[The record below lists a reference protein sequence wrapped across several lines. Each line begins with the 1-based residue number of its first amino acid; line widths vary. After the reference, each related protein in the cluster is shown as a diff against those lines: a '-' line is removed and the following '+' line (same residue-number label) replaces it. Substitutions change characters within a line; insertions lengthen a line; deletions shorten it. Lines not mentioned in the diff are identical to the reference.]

1 MTGKTKKAAKAVA
14 EADHAATHKAAKHR
28 DTPLVKATG
37 FLAEIGDQPQ
47 MIATAIGTAVIGLA
61 TKRPD
66 LVRGGVRMLAAHLVA
81 TAVKNAVKASVDRAR
96 PEKAIDDGETVFEPG
111 KSRDHEMTSF
121 PSGHTAGAVAVAIA
135 VSRDVDGARVPAA
148 LIATGVAA
156 AQPVTGK
163 HYLSDLVAG
172 AAVGWISEA
181 LVSAVFD
188 RVAPRVEEAVVSVVD
203 GEPSGPSTSE
213 RSGTKPSPIRHP

>member
-1 MTGKTKKAAKAVA
+1 MTGKKKKAANAVA
-14 EADHAATHKAAKHR
+14 KADHEATHKAAEHR
-28 DTPLVKATG
+28 DTPLAKATG

-47 MIATAIGTAVIGLA
+47 MIATAIGTAAVGLVL
-61 TKRPD
+61 KRPEI
-66 LVRGGVRMLAAHLVA
+66 VRGGVRMLAAHLVA
-81 TAVKNAVKASVDRAR
+81 TAIKNAVKASVDRAR
-96 PEKAIDDGETVFEPG
+96 PEKAIDDGETTFQPG
-111 KSRDHEMTSF
+111 KSRDHDMTSF

-135 VSRDVDGARVPAA
+135 VSRDVGGAGVPAT

-188 RVAPRVEEAVVSVVD
+188 RVAPRVEAALD
-203 GEPSGPSTSE
+203 LEPSA
-213 RSGTKPSPIRHP
+213 

>member
-14 EADHAATHKAAKHR
+14 KADHEATHKAAEHR
-28 DTPLVKATG
+28 DTPLAKATG

-47 MIATAIGTAVIGLA
+47 MVATAIGTAAVGLA
-61 TKRPD
+61 LRRPD
-66 LVRGGVRMLAAHLVA
+66 IVRGGVRMLAAHVVA
-81 TAVKNAVKASVDRAR
+81 TAIKSAIKQSVDRAR
-96 PEKAIDDGETVFEPG
+96 PAKAIDDGETVFEPG
-111 KSRDHEMTSF
+111 KSQDHAMTSF
-121 PSGHTAGAVAVAIA
+121 PSGHTAGAVAVARA
-135 VSRDVDGARVPAA
+135 VSRDVGGAGVPAA

-181 LVSAVFD
+181 IVSAVFD
-188 RVAPRVEEAVVSVVD
+188 RVAPHVEVVVGAVVVRAED
-203 GEPSGPSTSE
+203 
-213 RSGTKPSPIRHP
+213 

>member
-1 MTGKTKKAAKAVA
+1 MTGKTKKVAAAVVKA
-14 EADHAATHKAAKHR
+14 DQDATHIAASHR
-28 DTPLVKATG
+28 DTPLAKATG
-37 FLAEIGDQPQ
+37 ILAEIGDQPQ
-47 MIATAIGTAVIGLA
+47 MIATAVGTAAVGMMLR
-61 TKRPD
+61 RPD
-66 LVRGGVRMLAAHLVA
+66 IVRGGVRMLAAHLVA
-81 TAVKNAVKASVDRAR
+81 TAIKSAIKQSVDRAR

-111 KSRDHEMTSF
+111 KSQDHEMTSF

-135 VSRDVDGARVPAA
+135 VSRDVDGAGVPAA

-188 RVAPRVEEAVVSVVD
+188 RVAPRVETALEV
-203 GEPSGPSTSE
+203 EPSA
-213 RSGTKPSPIRHP
+213 

>member
-1 MTGKTKKAAKAVA
+1 M
-14 EADHAATHKAAKHR
+14 
-28 DTPLVKATG
+28 
-37 FLAEIGDQPQ
+37 
-47 MIATAIGTAVIGLA
+47 
-61 TKRPD
+61 
-66 LVRGGVRMLAAHLVA
+66 
-81 TAVKNAVKASVDRAR
+81 
-96 PEKAIDDGETVFEPG
+96 FEPG
-111 KSRDHEMTSF
+111 KSQDHELTSF

-135 VSRDVDGARVPAA
+135 VSRDVDGAGVPAA

-188 RVAPRVEEAVVSVVD
+188 RVAPRVETALEV
-203 GEPSGPSTSE
+203 EPSA
-213 RSGTKPSPIRHP
+213 